1 MKMGADGGR
10 GDSTV
15 TQAVIVAGL
24 GDEDHGEFRMKATAV
39 GLAMKGSTQQVYGR
53 QHGLGNQRPGRT
65 GPRH

>member
-10 GDSTV
+10 GDSTA

-39 GLAMKGSTQQVYGR
+39 GLLALSGGAAR
-53 QHGLGNQRPGRT
+53 R
-65 GPRH
+65 